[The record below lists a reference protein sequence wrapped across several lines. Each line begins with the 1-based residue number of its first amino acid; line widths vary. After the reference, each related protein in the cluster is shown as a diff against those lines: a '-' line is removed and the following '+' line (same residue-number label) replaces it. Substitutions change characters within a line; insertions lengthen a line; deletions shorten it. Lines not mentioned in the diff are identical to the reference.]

1 MAQVPLV
8 RKLAFTASGFGNAA
22 CLAAIN
28 IYLMYFYTDVALL
41 GVGLAGLAKGIGRI
55 FDAIN
60 DPIVG
65 YFSDKTHTRWGR
77 RRPWMATAAL
87 PFALSFVLLFRPPAT
102 TDQYTLFV
110 YFLVTS
116 MALDIFL
123 TMLQIPGFALATELS
138 SDYQERT
145 QIFAF
150 HTFFNNIGTIC
161 GGFLP
166 LAVAHFADARTG
178 YAQVTVLFALVA
190 APVTLLALFA
200 PERRDALRGAAAGLG
215 DFWRGYRACLRNRAF
230 RTLLVTFAVM
240 SLGGG
245 IGQSVA
251 VYALVYW
258 LGFTRSEIGLL
269 IPVYLG
275 ASCLALPFWT
285 WLSGRIGKDVAL
297 KRLLFYEMFVL
308 GTVYFLI
315 PSKPLIYAFMV
326 AAGFGLAGFVTVT
339 SLLADIL
346 DTDELDSGVQR
357 AGIFLSFWTLV
368 TKGAMAAGPVV
379 VGWILALA
387 GYVPNVQQTPIVIE
401 TLRCLYGPVPG
412 LFFITGYFLFRKFSL
427 TRERLNEIQVELARR
442 RVSAAATRKVG

>member
-1 MAQVPLV
+1 
-8 RKLAFTASGFGNAA
+8 
-22 CLAAIN
+22 
-28 IYLMYFYTDVALL
+28 
-41 GVGLAGLAKGIGRI
+41 
-55 FDAIN
+55 
-60 DPIVG
+60 
-65 YFSDKTHTRWGR
+65 
-77 RRPWMATAAL
+77 
-87 PFALSFVLLFRPPAT
+87 LLFRPPAT